1 MLMIY
6 TPLKHQKSRRD
17 CLMFFRGIDKDQSN
31 VWPNEV
37 SPVMRRFDILES
49 LFIKILVAVSLL
61 FHH

>member
-1 MLMIY
+1 
-6 TPLKHQKSRRD
+6 
-17 CLMFFRGIDKDQSN
+17 MFFRGIDKDQSN